1 MMILVMMMVCVCL
14 CLCKFSYF
22 IKQFHKTLIS
32 LHPILIYGS
41 MSFSLEGGSFNKC
54 SPKQRTFLFRS
65 RTHPQQKMM
74 PIFTRLVNT
83 GKESV
88 IFTAVLFC

>member
-1 MMILVMMMVCVCL
+1 MGQRA
-14 CLCKFSYF
+14 F
-22 IKQFHKTLIS
+22 
-32 LHPILIYGS
+32 
-41 MSFSLEGGSFNKC
+41 LEGGSFNKC

-65 RTHPQQKMM
+65 RRNSIPNKEEMV

-88 IFTAVLFC
+88 IFTAVPC